1 MAAVCSSDGWRRRGV
16 GKVGLAIVVMLGMI
30 VVQNGF

>member
-16 GKVGLAIVVMLGMI
+16 GKVALAIVVMLGMI